1 MIYEGDALRE
11 IRFPIGGIGSGSVC
25 IAGNG
30 RFCDWEIFNRPDKGS
45 INGYSHIAVCLK
57 VGGKLYTRVL
67 CGDFDGSF
75 MGQYSKALWTGY
87 GFGPEAK
94 TMCGFPH
101 FEKVTF
107 DGRFPIARLTFE
119 DKDFPGRVVLTAFN
133 PLIPTDA
140 ENSSIPA
147 AFFEISYENDGREDA
162 EFMAALSVC
171 NPFEEG
177 INVSDGER
185 SVMLRNSKCLDAPDS
200 IGYGDITIAT
210 DCPQSGTQEYWYR
223 GKWQDGVVMY
233 WNDLSR
239 GMLPP
244 RHYDTPSKNDTATVY
259 GRVGVS
265 SGKTDCVRFVMS
277 WSIPNCNAYWKPLID
292 GQGREVTW
300 KNYYATRY
308 ASSSDS
314 AAYALANFSSLLE
327 RTERY
332 VDAMFS
338 QSLDP
343 AVIDAAA
350 STLSVLKS
358 PTVFRLENGEFYG
371 WEGVNEQVGSCE
383 GTCQHVWGYAYA
395 LCFLFPELE
404 RSIHELEVKYCMRE
418 DGGTVFRIKLPLG
431 REKGNFRPCVDGQ
444 MGTIIKFYRDWRISG
459 DTAWLRRHWSAIK
472 KMIAFAWSEENADCW
487 DRDMDGVLEG
497 RQHHTLDMELFGPH
511 AWLEG
516 YYLAAL
522 RACAEMAHELSD
534 SDETLYASLFE
545 KGYKWTSENLF
556 NGEYFIQKLDINDKS
571 QIDKYEGVD
580 DYWNEESGEIK
591 YQIAEGCEIDQLCG
605 QWHATINSL
614 GYVFDKGQIHTAL
627 GSLFANNHKSSMR
640 SFTNPWRVFA
650 LNDEA
655 ATVICDY
662 PEGVKKPT
670 IPIPYC
676 EESMNGFEYQL
687 GGMLVSEGFVE
698 EGLRVVRGV
707 RDRYDG
713 KKRNPYNEFEC
724 GSNYAR
730 SMASFALLPIF
741 SGFCFDMPHGC
752 IGFDPIQ
759 KTESFSFLWSLDC
772 GYGVFERRDNLLSLS
787 VTEGSLPI
795 SRLKLPFID
804 GISALFI
811 DGHPT
816 SFEFRDG
823 ELAFKHT
830 DIANKLEILL

>member
-1 MIYEGDALRE
+1 MIYEGEALRE
-11 IRFPIGGIGSGSVC
+11 IKFPLGGIGSGSVC

-57 VGGKLYTRVL
+57 LGGRLYTRVL
-67 CGDFDGSF
+67 CGDFDGSL
-75 MGQYSKALWTGY
+75 MGQYSKTLWSGY

-119 DKDFPGRVVLTAFN
+119 DRDFPGRVVLTAFN
-133 PLIPTDA
+133 PLIPNDA

-147 AFFEISYENDGREDA
+147 AFFEISYENDTDEEA
-162 EFMAALSVC
+162 EFMASLSVC
-171 NPFEEG
+171 NPFEESVNISNG
-177 INVSDGER
+177 KN
-185 SVMLRNSKCLDAPDS
+185 SVMLRNSKRLDEPDS
-200 IGYGDITIAT
+200 LSYGDITIST
-210 DCPQSGTQEYWYR
+210 DCETGGTQEYWYR

-233 WNDLSR
+233 WNDFSK
-239 GMLPP
+239 GVLPE
-244 RHYDTPSKNDTATVY
+244 RHYDSPSKGDTATVY
-259 GRVGVS
+259 GKVGVS
-265 SGKTDCVRFVMS
+265 AGKSESVRFVMS

-292 GQGREVTW
+292 EGGREVTW

-308 ASSSDS
+308 ASSADS
-314 AAYALANFSSLLE
+314 ASYALDNFSELLG
-327 RTERY
+327 RTEKY
-332 VDAMFS
+332 VNAMFS
-338 QSLDP
+338 QTLD
-343 AVIDAAA
+343 ASVIDAAA

-358 PTVFRLENGEFYG
+358 PTVLRLENGEFYG
-371 WEGVNEQVGSCE
+371 WEGANEQVGSCE

-395 LCFLFPELE
+395 LCFLFSDLE
-404 RSIHELEVKYCMRE
+404 RSIHELEVKYCMRD

-431 REKGNFRPCVDGQ
+431 RDKGNFRPCVDGQ
-444 MGTIIKFYRDWRISG
+444 MGTVIKFYRDWKISG
-459 DTAWLRRHWSAIK
+459 DNGWLRSHWQAIK
-472 KMIAFAWSEENADCW
+472 KIIAFAWSEDNADRW

-497 RQHHTLDMELFGPH
+497 RQHHTLDMELFGTH

-522 RACAEMAHELSD
+522 RAAAEMAHELSD
-534 SDETLYASLFE
+534 SDEALYKALFE
-545 KGYKWTSENLF
+545 SGYKWTKENLF
-556 NGEYFIQKLDINDKS
+556 NGKYFIQRLDLGDKS
-571 QIDKYEGVD
+571 QIDKYEGTE
-580 DYWNEESGEIK
+580 DYWNEESNEIK
-591 YQIAEGCEIDQLCG
+591 YQIGEGCEIDQLCG

-614 GYVFDKGQIHTAL
+614 GYVFDKEQMHTAL
-627 GSLFANNHKSSMR
+627 SSLFANNHKTSMR
-640 SFTNPWRVFA
+640 SFTNPWRIFA

-662 PEGVKKPT
+662 PEGARKPD

-687 GGMLVSEGFVE
+687 GGMLVSEGFVD
-698 EGLRVVRGV
+698 EGLRVIRGV

-741 SGFCFDMPHGC
+741 SGFYFDMPHGC

-759 KTESFSFLWSLDC
+759 KSGDFSFFWSLGC
-772 GYGVFERRDNLLSLS
+772 GYGIFGREGDTLCLS
-787 VTEGSLPI
+787 VIEGSLSI
-795 SRLKLPFID
+795 SKLRLPFVKGVKAFSID
-804 GISALFI
+804 GEHIA
-811 DGHPT
+811 
-816 SFEFRDG
+816 FEFKDG
-823 ELAFKHT
+823 MLEFKKT
-830 DIANKLEILL
+830 DITEKIEINL